1 MKAGQLFR
9 LPQSLPFSE
18 FFDSEDAPW
27 EWVAKI
33 EKALG
38 WFSFDRPTH
47 EVSRPSGVAVSGSV
61 FIHDSVK
68 LPSHCEICGPCYIGK
83 GTEVRPGAYIR
94 GNVIVGQECVL
105 GNSCEYKNCLL
116 MDRVETAH
124 FNYVGDSVLGSNA
137 HLGAGAVLAN
147 VSLNKDEV
155 RVSTPG
161 GRVATGRR
169 KLGAL
174 LGEGAQVGCN
184 AVLQPGTILG
194 KGAIVLPAVAFGG
207 NLSEN
212 AIAMRGGRIRKSAG
226 KRKDRPGK
234 GGDF

>member
-1 MKAGQLFR
+1 MKASQLFR
-9 LPQSLPFSE
+9 LPKSLPFSE
-18 FFDSEDAPW
+18 FFDPEEAPW

-33 EKALG
+33 ERALVE
-38 WFSFDRPTH
+38 WFALDRPKN
-47 EVSRPSGVAVSGSV
+47 EENGRGGVFGSDSV
-61 FIHDSVK
+61 FIHDSVR
-68 LPSHCEICGPCYIGK
+68 LPSHCEISGPCYIGE
-83 GTEVRPGAYIR
+83 GTEIRPGAYIR
-94 GNVIVGQECVL
+94 GNVIVGRECIL

-137 HLGAGAVLAN
+137 HLGAGAVLSN
-147 VSLNKDEV
+147 LRLNKDEI
-155 RVSTPG
+155 RVTISG

-194 KGAIVLPAVAFGG
+194 KGSMVLPAVAFGG
-207 NLSEN
+207 SLPEN
-212 AIAMRGGRIRKSAG
+212 AIAMIGGQIQKAALEG
-226 KRKDRPGK
+226 EQQV
-234 GGDF
+234 